1 LTQTASPLDQEPTF
15 SRVRAAILAG
25 DTNATI
31 AAAFNTSEK
40 SVRRFR
46 VRHGLNP
53 SAVTDGGAFTEYK
66 EDGTAEAGTA
76 PSPVLDDPD
85 TMLRQRGLDPEEWV
99 ISGLRANEYQGP
111 ASADHQEKTGESRIT
126 YYQTRFSV
134 VPKQPIVPE
143 LQIMAPRT
151 DGWIAPKKTR
161 KSGPNTTVLVVVVGD
176 QQAPFHDP
184 GLHRVFLDW
193 LRVNRP
199 DEGVSLGDSVDFPD
213 IRPGH
218 RFDPENNAVVNECL
232 QSGYDMFRGYVD
244 ASPDTYWQKLI
255 GNHDERL
262 RNILLDSNKARPL
275 YGIKRPVDELGGG
288 ESLLSLSHA
297 MRLDELGVQVVD
309 PKGQYDLAQIKL
321 SDKVAVKHGWL
332 AQKGAGASALATL
345 RHLGYSVIVGH
356 THRQSIVHETKH
368 EIGGNIRVL
377 KAVETGCMCRV
388 DQTPGEDGR
397 IWPNYAVAPDW
408 QQGFATVAL
417 HPNGTFQVDLATYV
431 NGSLLWR
438 DQLYTA

>member
-1 LTQTASPLDQEPTF
+1 MTQTASPLDQEPTF

-46 VRHGLNP
+46 ARHGLNP

-66 EDGTAEAGTA
+66 ADGSAEAGTA
-76 PSPVLDDPD
+76 PSLVLDDPD

-111 ASADHQEKTGESRIT
+111 ASADHQEKTGESKVT

-161 KSGPNTTVLVVVVGD
+161 KSDPNTTTLVVVVGD

-193 LRVNRP
+193 LRENRP

-275 YGIKRPVDELGGG
+275 YGIRRPVDEGGGG
-288 ESLLSLSHA
+288 ESLISLSHA
-297 MRLDELGVQVVD
+297 MRLDELGINVID
-309 PKGQYDLAQIKL
+309 PRGQYDLAQIKL

-368 EIGGNIRVL
+368 EIGGSIRVL

-388 DQTPGEDGR
+388 DQTPGSDGR

-438 DQLYTA
+438 DQVYTA